1 MCQPTGQM
9 LCEIKNMALSGDQ
22 ELDNQIRKWIRYDK
36 CPSTACQIMD
46 AVRAQDWD
54 T

>member
-36 CPSTACQIMD
+36 RPSTACQIMD